1 MKSRWRSHE
10 FGEKPPP
17 LVVDSRIQAISLLFF
32 QKKFNNNINACMIK
46 IYFEK
51 KLDNYSSIFY
61 KKRAEINMKI

>member
-1 MKSRWRSHE
+1 MKIIKE
-10 FGEKPPP
+10 I
-17 LVVDSRIQAISLLFF
+17 LIFF
-32 QKKFNNNINACMIK
+32 QKKFNNINACIIK